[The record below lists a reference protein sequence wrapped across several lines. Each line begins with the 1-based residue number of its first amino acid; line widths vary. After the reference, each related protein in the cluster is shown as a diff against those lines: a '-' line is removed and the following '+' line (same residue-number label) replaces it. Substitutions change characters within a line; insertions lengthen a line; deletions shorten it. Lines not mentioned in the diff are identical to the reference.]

1 MPAWLSVYRS
11 RQKDLARTGRTGE
24 RCPARKTW
32 GVDALSLFLTLSL
45 SLIILKCLFILGKR
59 NCFVSSLQK
68 SKEHTFER
76 KKILFIEHHPDH
88 AELIIDVLE
97 TKNVEKEINLMKDD
111 CKLLIIFRKIGV
123 G

>member
-1 MPAWLSVYRS
+1 M
-11 RQKDLARTGRTGE
+11 G
-24 RCPARKTW
+24 

>member
-45 SLIILKCLFILGKR
+45 SLVILKFLLLFHYLIDQIVVGVNKLDKY
-59 NCFVSSLQK
+59 K
-68 SKEHTFER
+68 HFE
-76 KKILFIEHHPDH
+76 
-88 AELIIDVLE
+88 
-97 TKNVEKEINLMKDD
+97 NIN
-111 CKLLIIFRKIGV
+111 R
-123 G
+123 